1 MKRRK
6 FIALLGTAA
15 ALPFSARAQQ
25 PGKVYRVAGLSGGTA
40 ASRAPL
46 LAAFMGGM
54 RDLGY
59 VEGSNLVVEHR
70 YAEGNFERLPVLV
83 SELLAWKP
91 DLLFVSTTPG
101 ALAAKAATSTVPIV
115 MVSVADPVGVGLVA
129 SLVRPGGNITGVTN
143 IAAELAGK
151 RVQFLKEIV
160 PAASKVAILI
170 NPDDPIAPLQMDS
183 AKSAAGTLGIWL
195 DPVLHIR
202 GGNDLE
208 GAFEAAVRTGAA
220 AALRM
225 IDPTVTE
232 LRKQTVELAAKHRL
246 PVIYPFREDV
256 VAGGL
261 VSYGTSLP
269 DQYQQAAALVHKILN
284 GARPADL
291 PVEQPTKFEFA
302 INLKTAKSLGIV
314 FPPSLL
320 ALADEAVE

>member
-1 MKRRK
+1 MKRRE
-6 FIALLGTAA
+6 FIALLGAA
-15 ALPFSARAQQ
+15 AAFPLLARAQ
-25 PGKVYRVAGLSGGTA
+25 PAKVYRIAGLSGGTA

-46 LAAFMGGM
+46 LAAFMRGM

-59 VEGSNLVVEHR
+59 VEGGNLIVEHR
-70 YAEGNFERLPVLV
+70 YAEGSFERLPSLV

-101 ALAAKAATSTVPIV
+101 GLAAKAATSTVPIV

-151 RVQFLKEIV
+151 RVQILTEIV
-160 PAASKVAILI
+160 PAAAKVAVLI

-183 AKSAAGTLGIWL
+183 AKSAAGTLGIQL

-202 GGNDLE
+202 GGADLE
-208 GAFEAAVRTGAA
+208 DAFAAAVRAGAA
-220 AALRM
+220 GALRM

-232 LRKQTVELAAKHRL
+232 LRKPTAELAAKYKL

-261 VSYGTSLP
+261 MSYGTSLP
-269 DQYQQAAALVHKILN
+269 DQYRQAAGLVHKILN
-284 GARPADL
+284 GAKPADL

-302 INLKTAKSLGIV
+302 INLKTAKALGIV
-314 FPPSLL
+314 FPQSLL
-320 ALADEAVE
+320 TLADEVIE